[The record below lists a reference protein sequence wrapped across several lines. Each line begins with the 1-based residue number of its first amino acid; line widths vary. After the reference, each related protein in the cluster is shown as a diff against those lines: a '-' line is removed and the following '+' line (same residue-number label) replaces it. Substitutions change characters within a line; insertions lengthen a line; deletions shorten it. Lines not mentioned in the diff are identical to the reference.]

1 VTRGVGDSP
10 STQPPN
16 DVGDPGPT
24 LLRRLDHI
32 AVAVRDADD
41 ALKHFNGRLGLHV
54 VHTETLESPPVTLTY
69 LDAGNTYIQ
78 LVSPYAEC
86 DLARWLDAHGDGLH
100 HVCFAVDDV
109 DGAVE
114 ALSRPGLERAPAST
128 GRGKRAAFVADGSP
142 YGFILECTEFSASEH
157 SSPDRTANRRT

>member
-1 VTRGVGDSP
+1 VTRGIGDSP
-10 STQPPN
+10 SPQP
-16 DVGDPGPT
+16 DSEVGYRGHAT
-24 LLRRLDHI
+24 LRRLDHI

-41 ALKHFNGRLGLHV
+41 ALEHFSGRLGLPV

-86 DLARWLDAHGDGLH
+86 DLARWLEAHGEGLH

-142 YGFILECTEFSASEH
+142 HGFILECMQFDSTEGSVPERSAD
-157 SSPDRTANRRT
+157 PDD